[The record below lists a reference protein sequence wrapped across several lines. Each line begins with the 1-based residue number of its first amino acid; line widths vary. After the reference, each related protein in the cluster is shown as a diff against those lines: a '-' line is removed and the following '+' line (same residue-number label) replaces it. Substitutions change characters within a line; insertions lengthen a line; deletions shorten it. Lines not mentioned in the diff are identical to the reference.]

1 MVDVENTRH
10 NIFKFNAMVLCNL
23 GKDGASEKNQCSR
36 CFHNVFLKWE
46 LQWTHNFLEYTGDNW
61 EMSRCKKHI
70 VKK

>member
-36 CFHNVFLKWE
+36 CFHNVFLNGSFNGRTISLSTRVIDGK
-46 LQWTHNFLEYTGDNW
+46 
-61 EMSRCKKHI
+61 
-70 VKK
+70 